1 MSSDP
6 LADDMNNMSPSAAS
20 VFSSP
25 PLSTSS
31 NLIPATSTGQG
42 SSYLSRAFNSNVTVV
57 MAIVLFALVVVAFI
71 NTVARCR
78 NVMHR
83 GIWTR
88 QQESRGVAGTTVLE
102 SAQQQQQQQQPWQLQ
117 HKGLQKVQ
125 IESFPVFTYGAATA
139 STSKLQ
145 NDIECRGGGG
155 GGEGALVIGTSRD
168 DCAVCLSE
176 YQNGEQV
183 RLLPL
188 CRHSF
193 HLHCIDTWLSTHE
206 TCPVCRHS
214 VLDHP
219 HHHYPQSSMITDPAA
234 AEAPDSS
241 AVAAGSS
248 LQDDGTAVAASAST
262 AEHTATRGGAISG
275 GLGSNILFNFG
286 SARFGG
292 SARISSTSDQ
302 IEPVVDLE
310 DLHLGTPGS
319 WTNDDQDVAAAAAA
333 GSRSASNSYQSSSA
347 AASRWSFSAILLRNP
362 DATRS
367 R

>member
-1 MSSDP
+1 
-6 LADDMNNMSPSAAS
+6 
-20 VFSSP
+20 
-25 PLSTSS
+25 
-31 NLIPATSTGQG
+31 
-42 SSYLSRAFNSNVTVV
+42 
-57 MAIVLFALVVVAFI
+57 
-71 NTVARCR
+71 
-78 NVMHR
+78 MHR

-155 GGEGALVIGTSRD
+155 GGLVIGTSRD

-234 AEAPDSS
+234 AAAPDSS
-241 AVAAGSS
+241 AAAAGSS
-248 LQDDGTAVAASAST
+248 LQDDGTAVAAFPSP
-262 AEHTATRGGAISG
+262 AEHTATSGAISG
-275 GLGSNILFNFG
+275 GFGSNILFNFG

-292 SARISSTSDQ
+292 SARISSSSDQ
-302 IEPVVDLE
+302 IEPAVDLE
-310 DLHLGTPGS
+310 DLHLSTPGS

-333 GSRSASNSYQSSSA
+333 AAATGSGSANNSYQSSSA
-347 AASRWSFSAILLRNP
+347 AASRWSFSAILSRNP
-362 DATRS
+362 LATRS
-367 R
+367 G

>member
-1 MSSDP
+1 M
-6 LADDMNNMSPSAAS
+6 
-20 VFSSP
+20 
-25 PLSTSS
+25 
-31 NLIPATSTGQG
+31 
-42 SSYLSRAFNSNVTVV
+42 
-57 MAIVLFALVVVAFI
+57 
-71 NTVARCR
+71 
-78 NVMHR
+78 
-83 GIWTR
+83 
-88 QQESRGVAGTTVLE
+88 
-102 SAQQQQQQQQPWQLQ
+102 
-117 HKGLQKVQ
+117 
-125 IESFPVFTYGAATA
+125 FTYGAATA
-139 STSKLQ
+139 SSSKLQ
-145 NDIECRGGGG
+145 IDIECRGGGG
-155 GGEGALVIGTSRD
+155 LVIGTSRD

-206 TCPVCRHS
+206 SCPVCRHS

-219 HHHYPQSSMITDPAA
+219 HHHNPQSSMITDPAA

-241 AVAAGSS
+241 AATAGSS
-248 LQDDGTAVAASAST
+248 LQDDGTAVAASTST
-262 AEHTATRGGAISG
+262 AEHTAIRGGAISG
-275 GLGSNILFNFG
+275 GFGSNILFNFG

-333 GSRSASNSYQSSSA
+333 AGSGSTSNSYQSSSA

-362 DATRS
+362 LATRS
-367 R
+367 G

>member
-1 MSSDP
+1 M
-6 LADDMNNMSPSAAS
+6 
-20 VFSSP
+20 
-25 PLSTSS
+25 
-31 NLIPATSTGQG
+31 G
-42 SSYLSRAFNSNVTVV
+42 
-57 MAIVLFALVVVAFI
+57 
-71 NTVARCR
+71 
-78 NVMHR
+78 

-88 QQESRGVAGTTVLE
+88 QQESRGEAGTTVLE
-102 SAQQQQQQQQPWQLQ
+102 SAQQQQQQQPWQLQ

-145 NDIECRGGGG
+145 KYIECRGGGG
-155 GGEGALVIGTSRD
+155 GGGGLVIGTSRD

-214 VLDHP
+214 VLDHL

-241 AVAAGSS
+241 AAAAGSS

-262 AEHTATRGGAISG
+262 ATRGGAISG
-275 GLGSNILFNFG
+275 GFGSNILFNFG

-319 WTNDDQDVAAAAAA
+319 WTNDDQDVAAASAAAAAA
-333 GSRSASNSYQSSSA
+333 GSGSASNSYQSSSS

-367 R
+367 G

>member
-1 MSSDP
+1 
-6 LADDMNNMSPSAAS
+6 
-20 VFSSP
+20 
-25 PLSTSS
+25 
-31 NLIPATSTGQG
+31 
-42 SSYLSRAFNSNVTVV
+42 
-57 MAIVLFALVVVAFI
+57 
-71 NTVARCR
+71 
-78 NVMHR
+78 MHR
-83 GIWTR
+83 GIWRR

-102 SAQQQQQQQQPWQLQ
+102 SAQQQQQQQPWQLQ

-139 STSKLQ
+139 ASTSELQ

-155 GGEGALVIGTSRD
+155 GGFVIGTSRD

-241 AVAAGSS
+241 AAAAGSS

-262 AEHTATRGGAISG
+262 AQHTATRGGATSG
-275 GLGSNILFNFG
+275 GFGSNILFNFG

-292 SARISSTSDQ
+292 SARISSTSEQ

-333 GSRSASNSYQSSSA
+333 TGSGSANNSYQSSSA

-362 DATRS
+362 LATRS
-367 R
+367 G

>member
-1 MSSDP
+1 MSSSDP
-6 LADDMNNMSPSAAS
+6 LADDMNNMSPAAAS

-25 PLSTSS
+25 PLSSS
-31 NLIPATSTGQG
+31 ANLIPATSTGQG

-78 NVMHR
+78 TVMHR

-88 QQESRGVAGTTVLE
+88 QQESQGVAGTTVLE
-102 SAQQQQQQQQPWQLQ
+102 SAQQQQPWQLQ

-145 NDIECRGGGG
+145 NDIECCGG
-155 GGEGALVIGTSRD
+155 GGEGGGLVIGTSRD

-219 HHHYPQSSMITDPAA
+219 HDHYPQSSMITDPAA

-241 AVAAGSS
+241 AAAAGSS

-262 AEHTATRGGAISG
+262 AEHTATRGAISG
-275 GLGSNILFNFG
+275 GFGSNILFNFG

-310 DLHLGTPGS
+310 DLHVGTPGS

-333 GSRSASNSYQSSSA
+333 AAAGRGSASNSYHSSSA
-347 AASRWSFSAILLRNP
+347 AASRWSFSAFLLRNP
-362 DATRS
+362 DATTS
-367 R
+367 G